1 MQLNHYLNFKGQT
14 EAAFLFYQSVFGGTF
29 SNMTRYG
36 DMPPEDGVNLTEE
49 ERNFIMHVSLPL
61 NEHTELMGSDYMEAF
76 CGNNAKGF
84 IQGNNHYISINLVN
98 DETETRRLFNQLSV
112 HGHIECPLEK
122 TFWGALFGSFVDQFG
137 VQWMVNCQLDAT
149 HDSQDIAL

>member
-29 SNMTRYG
+29 SNMTRYR

-84 IQGNNHYISINLVN
+84 MGPPKYEEAKFMITS
-98 DETETRRLFNQLSV
+98 
-112 HGHIECPLEK
+112 
-122 TFWGALFGSFVDQFG
+122 
-137 VQWMVNCQLDAT
+137 
-149 HDSQDIAL
+149 DSKITIKMNAAH